1 MNSPCLL
8 EIEREKTH
16 ELPSVELEQRQ
27 AMQNGWTQI
36 APEMYHGV
44 ACDEQMT
51 EPDWVR
57 EKQILVHES
66 VRKVPAMT
74 LGFVW
79 LV

>member
-1 MNSPCLL
+1 ML

-16 ELPSVELEQRQ
+16 ELSNVELEQRQ

-36 APEMYHGV
+36 ALEMYHGV

-51 EPDWVR
+51 KPDCSR
-57 EKQILVHES
+57 GKQILVHELLRNVTAITLDF
-66 VRKVPAMT
+66 VR
-74 LGFVW
+74 

>member
-1 MNSPCLL
+1 MNSLCLL

-16 ELPSVELEQRQ
+16 ELLSVELEQIQ

-36 APEMYHGV
+36 VLEMYHGV
-44 ACDEQMT
+44 ACDEQVT
-51 EPDWVR
+51 EPDWAR
-57 EKQILVHES
+57 GQQILVHELL
-66 VRKVPAMT
+66 RDAPAMT